1 MNYVTMGTHGRPYF
15 SYGHKM
21 NYTVAY
27 TMKLYDIFKA
37 KNVLVIS
44 VYCVMAYIICN
55 FVLKCMSMGVVEK
68 NTDVE

>member
-1 MNYVTMGTHGRPYF
+1 MTMGMLVRPYL

-21 NYTVAY
+21 DYTFAC

-37 KNVLVIS
+37 KNVFLIS
-44 VYCVMAYIICN
+44 VYFVMAYIICN
-55 FVLKCMSMGVVEK
+55 LVLKYMGMVEK